1 MLLWE
6 HIFGHPVHIFMPDWV
21 SLERIKIMQNYGAE
35 VTLISRQQGG
45 FKRAIREAQNLA
57 IKKGAFLANQFAN
70 TDNTLAHYETTGQEI
85 INQLPEDIGGFVSGV
100 GTGGTLVGIGKK
112 LKRINKDIAIT
123 VVEPETMPL
132 ISKNRIIG
140 PHKIEGIG
148 DDFIP
153 ALLDKN
159 IIDKIFLVND
169 NDAINM
175 ARKIAK
181 DLGIGVGISSG
192 ANLLGCILLQEKINK
207 PVVTVFADD
216 NKKYLST
223 DLSLN
228 IDKNKKFVSNNVEL
242 INYQV
247 T

>member
-1 MLLWE
+1 
-6 HIFGHPVHIFMPDWV
+6 MPDWV

-112 LKRINKDIAIT
+112 LKKINKDIAIT

-207 PVVTVFADD
+207 PVVTVFSDD

>member
-1 MLLWE
+1 
-6 HIFGHPVHIFMPDWV
+6 MPDWV

-70 TDNTLAHYETTGQEI
+70 TDNILAHYETTGQEI

-207 PVVTVFADD
+207 PQVYSHYQIVVVIFLMLLPKE
-216 NKKYLST
+216 N
-223 DLSLN
+223 
-228 IDKNKKFVSNNVEL
+228 
-242 INYQV
+242 
-247 T
+247 

>member
-1 MLLWE
+1 
-6 HIFGHPVHIFMPDWV
+6 MPDWV

-70 TDNTLAHYETTGQEI
+70 TDNILAHYETTGQEI

-159 IIDKIFLVND
+159 IIDKIQ
-169 NDAINM
+169 
-175 ARKIAK
+175 K
-181 DLGIGVGISSG
+181 
-192 ANLLGCILLQEKINK
+192 
-207 PVVTVFADD
+207 
-216 NKKYLST
+216 
-223 DLSLN
+223 
-228 IDKNKKFVSNNVEL
+228 
-242 INYQV
+242 
-247 T
+247 